1 MIELPRFPA
10 EEWYIGKI
18 KELLPRHDQ
27 DEKKKEERYLK
38 LKEEIDVELKK
49 LFPKDSKYKDI
60 TFEEFIVAPFTEL
73 KKMKS
78 YVDGVGNDY
87 FKEYVMDNKGKMRA
101 IYKSPWKCIYNT
113 YDKLVRCKV
122 NIDIIKK
129 YKIKCCPYCN
139 EHFIFNRGLSAVA
152 QLDHFFPRGEYPV
165 FALCLYNLVP
175 SCSACN
181 HIKRETLMGISPH
194 NHEFDFNNLKISYKP
209 RNAGFLI
216 DESAFD
222 IDLKYVGKDKA
233 EEVEWNENVDKLHL
247 IDAYNYHKDYV
258 MELITKYRCN
268 STEYIEMLQKEFPE
282 LIHSAEEAKRIVY
295 GNYIEPKD
303 YLKRPLAKMTH
314 DIVAELEQDG

>member
-1 MIELPRFPA
+1 
-10 EEWYIGKI
+10 
-18 KELLPRHDQ
+18 
-27 DEKKKEERYLK
+27 
-38 LKEEIDVELKK
+38 
-49 LFPKDSKYKDI
+49 
-60 TFEEFIVAPFTEL
+60 
-73 KKMKS
+73 
-78 YVDGVGNDY
+78 
-87 FKEYVMDNKGKMRA
+87 
-101 IYKSPWKCIYNT
+101 
-113 YDKLVRCKV
+113 
-122 NIDIIKK
+122 
-129 YKIKCCPYCN
+129 
-139 EHFIFNRGLSAVA
+139 
-152 QLDHFFPRGEYPV
+152 
-165 FALCLYNLVP
+165 
-175 SCSACN
+175 
-181 HIKRETLMGISPH
+181 MGISPH